1 MTMKELVKAVVD
13 GDIKSVE
20 VYEDYF
26 QSWSEDKR
34 SMFLAELT
42 AKMVGE
48 LAANTRW
55 KEFTYDRCRF
65 CSDYL
70 RKKWDEEKPNDPK
83 DEMEKTTKA
92 KEQQQE
98 SESDSLVVNGN
109 CMTADDLLLRIFFG
123 DHLTD
128 FFREAPKCK
137 DGTKVAR
144 LVNWY
149 INEYN
154 LDTDRTYRKKPLH
167 DALFA
172 KGIIKIGVNGWN
184 KAIK

>member
-1 MTMKELVKAVVD
+1 MTIKELVKAVVD

-20 VYEDYF
+20 VYENYF

-70 RKKWDEEKPNDPK
+70 RKKWDEEKPNELK
-83 DEMEKTTKA
+83 DEMEKTAKA

-98 SESDSLVVNGN
+98 SESNSFTENGN
-109 CMTADDLLLRIFFG
+109 YITADDLLLRTFFG
-123 DHLTD
+123 KHLND
-128 FFREAPKCK
+128 FLKEAQKCK
-137 DGTKVAR
+137 NGTAVAL

-149 INEYN
+149 INEYD
-154 LDTDRTYRKKPLH
+154 LDKGNKNRGKHLH